1 MIILAT
7 RIQKK
12 KWRYLL

>member
-1 MIILAT
+1 MKIE

-12 KWRYLL
+12 KIV